1 MAELFKEFIKFMPG
15 KKNLFWNFFFDTSK
29 LYFQNPNND
38 GPVVQHAMIDAEINS
53 SI

>member
-1 MAELFKEFIKFMPG
+1 MPG
-15 KKNLFWNFFFDTSK
+15 KKIYFEIFFDTSK

-53 SI
+53 T

>member
-15 KKNLFWNFFFDTSK
+15 KKSILKFFFDTSK

-53 SI
+53 T